1 MLKRERLPDFQS
13 SRARTP
19 TRVSQWDSNMVNLS
33 RMTPEMMSALRMSR
47 RLSAHKSRSLRDS
60 MDITS
65 IRKLTQIKTLS
76 LLSDQVGQNSAAE
89 RERQSFEGN
98 PQIVV
103 KCYKKACI

>member
-1 MLKRERLPDFQS
+1 
-13 SRARTP
+13 
-19 TRVSQWDSNMVNLS
+19 
-33 RMTPEMMSALRMSR
+33 
-47 RLSAHKSRSLRDS
+47 

-76 LLSDQVGQNSAAE
+76 LLLDQVGQNSAAE

-103 KCYKKACI
+103 KCYKKHVSEYF